1 MEKVRYGENI
11 FELVPGGFDLIK
23 QDKLTIRHQ
32 KGEKT
37 LDQIKAIAKSV
48 TDSDSIDLLNS
59 EGEMIRSLDGYV
71 YAGDIREIEDY
82 LVEEKQVEVS
92 GTGNL
97 AEGQEPEYTTEEV
110 RSDIAVVVFRLPD
123 IRDELEDIKSVQEDM
138 LVAMLEGGN

>member
-48 TDSDSIDLLNS
+48 TASDSIDLLNS
-59 EGEMIRSLDGYV
+59 DGEMIRSLDGYV

-97 AEGQEPEYTTEEV
+97 AEGQEPEYTTEEIRYDV
-110 RSDIAVVVFRLPD
+110 AIVVFRLPD
-123 IRDELEDIKSVQEDM
+123 IRDEMENIKSVQEDM

>member
-48 TDSDSIDLLNS
+48 TASDSIDLLNS
-59 EGEMIRSLDGYV
+59 DGEMIRSLDGYV

-92 GTGNL
+92 GTGSL
-97 AEGQEPEYTTEEV
+97 AEGQEPEYATEEV
-110 RSDIAVVVFRLPD
+110 RADIAVVVFRLPD
-123 IRDELEDIKSVQEDM
+123 IHDELEGIKSVQEDM

>member
-32 KGEKT
+32 KGKKT
-37 LDQIKAIAKSV
+37 LDQIKAIAKTV
-48 TDSDSIDLLNS
+48 TASDSIDLLN
-59 EGEMIRSLDGYV
+59 EDGEMIRSLDGYV

-110 RSDIAVVVFRLPD
+110 RADIAVVVFRLPD

>member
-48 TDSDSIDLLNS
+48 TASDSIDLLNS
-59 EGEMIRSLDGYV
+59 DGEMIRSLDGYV

-92 GTGNL
+92 GTGSL
-97 AEGQEPEYTTEEV
+97 AEGQGPEYTTEEV
-110 RSDIAVVVFRLPD
+110 RSDIAVVAFRLPD

>member
-37 LDQIKAIAKSV
+37 LDQIKAIAKTV
-48 TDSDSIDLLNS
+48 TASDSIDLLNS
-59 EGEMIRSLDGYV
+59 DGEMIRSLDGYV
-71 YAGDIREIEDY
+71 YAGDIREIEGY

-110 RSDIAVVVFRLPD
+110 RADIAVVVFRLPD
-123 IRDELEDIKSVQEDM
+123 IRDELEGIKSVQEDM

>member
-48 TDSDSIDLLNS
+48 TASDSIDLLNS
-59 EGEMIRSLDGYV
+59 DGEMIRSLDGYV

-97 AEGQEPEYTTEEV
+97 AEGQEPEYTTEEI
-110 RSDIAVVVFRLPD
+110 RADIAVVAFRLPD

>member
-1 MEKVRYGENI
+1 MEKVRYGKNI

-32 KGEKT
+32 KGKKT

-48 TDSDSIDLLNS
+48 TASDSIDLLNS
-59 EGEMIRSLDGYV
+59 DGEMIRSLDGYV

-92 GTGNL
+92 GTGSL

-110 RSDIAVVVFRLPD
+110 RSDIAVVTFRLPD

-138 LVAMLEGGN
+138 LAAMLEGGN

>member
-48 TDSDSIDLLNS
+48 TASDSIDLLNS

-97 AEGQEPEYTTEEV
+97 AEGQEPEYATEEV
-110 RSDIAVVVFRLPD
+110 RSDIAVVAFRLPD

>member
-48 TDSDSIDLLNS
+48 TASDSIDLLNS
-59 EGEMIRSLDGYV
+59 DGEMIRSLDGYV

-110 RSDIAVVVFRLPD
+110 RADIAVVVFRLPD

>member
-11 FELVPGGFDLIK
+11 FELVPDGFDLIK

-48 TDSDSIDLLNS
+48 TASDSIDLLNS
-59 EGEMIRSLDGYV
+59 DGEMIRSLDGYV

-92 GTGNL
+92 GTGSL

-110 RSDIAVVVFRLPD
+110 RADIAVVVFRLPD
-123 IRDELEDIKSVQEDM
+123 IHDELEGIKSVQEDM

>member
-37 LDQIKAIAKSV
+37 LDQIKAIAKTV
-48 TDSDSIDLLNS
+48 TASDSIDLLNS
-59 EGEMIRSLDGYV
+59 DGEMIRSLDGYV

-92 GTGNL
+92 GTGSL
-97 AEGQEPEYTTEEV
+97 SEGQEPEYTTEEV
-110 RSDIAVVVFRLPD
+110 RADIAVVAFRLPD
-123 IRDELEDIKSVQEDM
+123 SHDELEGIKSVQEDM

>member
-48 TDSDSIDLLNS
+48 TASDSIDLLNS
-59 EGEMIRSLDGYV
+59 DGEMIRSLDGYV
-71 YAGDIREIEDY
+71 YAGDIRDIEDY
-82 LVEEKQVEVS
+82 LVEETHVEVS
-92 GTGNL
+92 GTGGL

-110 RSDIAVVVFRLPD
+110 RADIAVVVFRLPD
-123 IRDELEDIKSVQEDM
+123 IHDELEDIKSVQEDM

>member
-23 QDKLTIRHQ
+23 QDKLTVRHQ

-48 TDSDSIDLLNS
+48 TASDSIDLLNS
-59 EGEMIRSLDGYV
+59 DGEMIRSLDGYV

-92 GTGNL
+92 GTGSL
-97 AEGQEPEYTTEEV
+97 TEGQEPEYTTEEV
-110 RSDIAVVVFRLPD
+110 RADIAVVVFRLPD

>member
-37 LDQIKAIAKSV
+37 LDQIKAIAKTV
-48 TDSDSIDLLNS
+48 TASDSIDLLNS
-59 EGEMIRSLDGYV
+59 DGEMIRSLDGYV

-110 RSDIAVVVFRLPD
+110 RADIAVVVFRLPD

>member
-48 TDSDSIDLLNS
+48 TASDSIDLLNS
-59 EGEMIRSLDGYV
+59 DGEMLRSLDGYV

-92 GTGNL
+92 GTGSL
-97 AEGQEPEYTTEEV
+97 AEGQEPEYATEEV
-110 RSDIAVVVFRLPD
+110 RADIAVVVFRLPD
-123 IRDELEDIKSVQEDM
+123 IHDELEGIKSVQEDM

>member
-37 LDQIKAIAKSV
+37 LDQIKAIAKTV
-48 TDSDSIDLLNS
+48 TASDSIDLLNGD
-59 EGEMIRSLDGYV
+59 GEMIRSLDGYV

-92 GTGNL
+92 GTGSL
-97 AEGQEPEYTTEEV
+97 AEGQEPEHTTEEV
-110 RSDIAVVVFRLPD
+110 RADIAVVVFRLPD

>member
-37 LDQIKAIAKSV
+37 LDQIKAIAKTV
-48 TDSDSIDLLNS
+48 TASDSIDLLNS
-59 EGEMIRSLDGYV
+59 DGEMIRSLDGYV

-92 GTGNL
+92 GTGSL
-97 AEGQEPEYTTEEV
+97 SEGQEPEYTTEEV
-110 RSDIAVVVFRLPD
+110 RADIAVVAFRLPD
-123 IRDELEDIKSVQEDM
+123 IHDELEGIKSVQEDM

>member
-11 FELVPGGFDLIK
+11 FELVTGGFDLIK
-23 QDKLTIRHQ
+23 QDKLTVRHQ

-48 TDSDSIDLLNS
+48 TASDSIDLLNS
-59 EGEMIRSLDGYV
+59 DGEMIRSLDGYV

-92 GTGNL
+92 GTGSL
-97 AEGQEPEYTTEEV
+97 TEGQEPEYTTEEV
-110 RSDIAVVVFRLPD
+110 RADIAVVVFRLPD
-123 IRDELEDIKSVQEDM
+123 IRDELEDIKSVQEDI

>member
-37 LDQIKAIAKSV
+37 LDQIKAIAKTV
-48 TDSDSIDLLNS
+48 TASDSIDLLNS
-59 EGEMIRSLDGYV
+59 DGEMIRSLDGYV

-97 AEGQEPEYTTEEV
+97 AEGQELEYTTEEI
-110 RSDIAVVVFRLPD
+110 RSDVAIVVFRLPD
-123 IRDELEDIKSVQEDM
+123 IRDEMENIKSVQEDM

>member
-37 LDQIKAIAKSV
+37 LDQIKAIAKTV
-48 TDSDSIDLLNS
+48 TASDSIDLLNS
-59 EGEMIRSLDGYV
+59 DGEMIRSLDGYV

-97 AEGQEPEYTTEEV
+97 AEGQEPEYTTEEIRYDV
-110 RSDIAVVVFRLPD
+110 AIVVFRLPD
-123 IRDELEDIKSVQEDM
+123 IRDEMENIKSVQEDM